1 MESLRKII
9 HIDMDAFYASV
20 EQRDHPELRGKPIAV
35 GGAGGRGVVA
45 TCSYEARKFGVHS
58 AMPSITAARLCPGL
72 IFVSPR
78 MDAYKAVSQQIRA
91 IFQSY
96 TDLVEPLSL
105 DEAYL
110 DVTENKP
117 GIRSAIVIAREI
129 REAIFTQTQLT
140 ATAGVSYNKFL
151 AKMASGHHKPNGLN
165 FIPQDQAQAF
175 IDSLL
180 IHKFYGIGEKTAEKM
195 KRLGIHNGA
204 DLRAQSLT
212 FLRRHFGKMGSYYHQ
227 IAMGNDERRVSPDRQ
242 TKSVSVEDTFDHDT
256 GDLQMLDVQIARLV
270 PMLLRRV
277 ERYSLQGRTLTLKV
291 KYADFTQVTR
301 SESPGYAMLAHEDIL
316 ARARALLRKTDAAE
330 RTVRLLGIGLSNFGD
345 EPSKPNED
353 GQMRLE
359 FP

>member
-20 EQRDHPELRGKPIAV
+20 EQRDHPELRGKAIAV
-35 GGAGGRGVVA
+35 GGSGGRGVVA
-45 TCSYEARKFGVHS
+45 TCSYEARKYGVHS

-78 MDAYKAVSQQIRA
+78 FDAYKAVSQQIRE
-91 IFQSY
+91 IFHSY

-117 GIRSAIVIAREI
+117 GIRSAIEIARQI
-129 REAIFTQTQLT
+129 REAILEQTRLT

-165 FIPQDQAQAF
+165 FISQEQAQTY
-175 IDSLL
+175 IDGLA

-195 KRLGIHNGA
+195 KRLGIHHGA
-204 DLRAQSLT
+204 DLRAQSLA

-227 IAMGNDERRVSPDRQ
+227 IAMGIDDRQVSPDRA

-256 GDLQMLDVQIARLV
+256 GDLQMLDQHIARLV
-270 PMLLRRV
+270 PMLMRRI
-277 ERYSLQGRTLTLKV
+277 ERYELFGRTLTLKV

-301 SESPGYAMLAHEDIL
+301 SESPGHIMTAHEEVL
-316 ARARALLRKTDAAE
+316 ARAQALLRKTDAVE
-330 RTVRLLGIGLSNFGD
+330 RTVRLLGIGLSNFGEEED
-345 EPSKPNED
+345 KPSPS
-353 GQMRLE
+353 GQMRLPLE
-359 FP
+359 